1 MNDYSILSSIRM
13 FSEDRGAIIRQFGWA
28 PGIGEM
34 IKAKMRAQDFRVEE
48 GKHITAFGTK
58 EWLSTRSNAYHDR
71 GEGAAWKE
79 TVKKTTRDHQ
89 HGPTKTKGPVWG
101 GFSETVKSGNNAK
114 KGEGKAGRND
124 NLGHVF
130 SRCLPSMAAHTVPSP
145 PKKKAGE
152 TPSTFKAF
160 VESKL
165 QKSKVWDAAPS
176 QDTGDTRKAKSM
188 PPHRRATNKP
198 GGLAKVDDLMT
209 DEETGDEDFV
219 PAPQFSEPNKIDFEP
234 PDSRKPSCATAADL
248 PLPLKPGAAATGNHE
263 VPELRPTSA
272 TLTSSVVPAKR
283 SASPTNLGKDSNGKK
298 TKPANMQHS
307 TAEEQQN
314 KAKRI

>member
-1 MNDYSILSSIRM
+1 
-13 FSEDRGAIIRQFGWA
+13 
-28 PGIGEM
+28 
-34 IKAKMRAQDFRVEE
+34 
-48 GKHITAFGTK
+48 
-58 EWLSTRSNAYHDR
+58 
-71 GEGAAWKE
+71 
-79 TVKKTTRDHQ
+79 VKKTTRDHQ

-101 GFSETVKSGNNAK
+101 GFSETAKNGNNAK
-114 KGEGKAGRND
+114 KEEGRAGRTD
-124 NLGHVF
+124 NLGHAV

-145 PKKKAGE
+145 PKKKVEE

-198 GGLAKVDDLMT
+198 GGLAKVVDLMT

-219 PAPQFSEPNKIDFEP
+219 PAPQFSEPNKINFEP
-234 PDSRKPSCATAADL
+234 PDSRKPSRATTADL
-248 PLPLKPGAAATGNHE
+248 LLPLKPGAAATGNHE

-272 TLTSSVVPAKR
+272 TLASSIIPAKR
-283 SASPTNLGKDSNGKK
+283 SASPIDLRKGGNGKK
-298 TKPANMQHS
+298 IKPANMQHY
-307 TAEEQQN
+307 TAEEQQS